1 MMSAAMHDISHAV
14 GGEDWRRQ
22 AAEADKSG
30 QMMAELVKQTEMQQ
44 ALYEVATA
52 GKRIKNPKPG
62 WRLQERDRKNLLVAI
77 ESAKSTT
84 YVDVHKIVHVE
95 SCERMLYCLQ
105 EQEWLDAHDQYL
117 PCPTRL
123 LTSDQFCTGVLCCV
137 EKLDQAACC
146 VEQVRL
152 ELAHA
157 RRGGREERARRG
169 AAPRGGAKRPPLTAG
184 VRQPPEG

>member
-1 MMSAAMHDISHAV
+1 MSAAMHDISHTV

-62 WRLQERDRKNLLVAI
+62 WRLQERDRKNLQVAI
-77 ESAKSTT
+77 DSAKSTT

-117 PCPTRL
+117 PCPMLL
-123 LTSDQFCTGVLCCV
+123 LTSDQFCTWVLCCIEELAQV
-137 EKLDQAACC
+137 AHSM
-146 VEQVRL
+146 VQVRL
-152 ELAHA
+152 ELADA
-157 RRGGREERARRG
+157 RRGGRQERARRS
-169 AAPRGGAKRPPLTAG
+169 AAPSRGAERPPLAAG